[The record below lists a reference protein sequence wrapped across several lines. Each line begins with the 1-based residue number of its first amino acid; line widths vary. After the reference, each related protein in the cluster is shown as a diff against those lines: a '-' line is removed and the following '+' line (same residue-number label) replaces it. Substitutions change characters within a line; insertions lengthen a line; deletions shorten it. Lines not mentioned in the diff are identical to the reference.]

1 VCTTRGGRLSTPL
14 LAIAALASLWP
25 AALVVEAATAGGV
38 SPPLGAAPARV
49 GLIALEADQHA
60 LATEA
65 EFGVGDT
72 PVPDLAARAAR
83 LRAQA
88 GAWDRRGDGA
98 HAAAIAAA
106 MRGLDDA
113 IVALARDA
121 SPGARVAFERSLAAY
136 DDAIA
141 ARRLI

>member
-1 VCTTRGGRLSTPL
+1 MNRLL
-14 LAIAALASLWP
+14 LPIAMLVSLWP
-25 AALVVEAATAGGV
+25 AAIVVEAAIAGGASHARV
-38 SPPLGAAPARV
+38 AAPARV
-49 GLIALEADQHA
+49 GLNALEANQHA

-83 LRAQA
+83 LRSQA

-113 IVALARDA
+113 IATLARDA

-136 DDAIA
+136 DDTIA
-141 ARRLI
+141 ARVLI